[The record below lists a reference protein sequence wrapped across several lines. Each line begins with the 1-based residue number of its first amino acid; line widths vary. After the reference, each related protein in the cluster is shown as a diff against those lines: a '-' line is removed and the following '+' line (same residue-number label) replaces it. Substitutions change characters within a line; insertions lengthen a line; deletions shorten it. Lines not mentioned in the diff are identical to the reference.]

1 MKKQFVIVAS
11 IVVAAAAISGCASP
25 NYYAPAASQLYP
37 APSQS
42 YSQPYPEP
50 YSQPSAAS
58 PRTYSRYGV
67 VNSIQALQTNDRN
80 SNGTGIGAGAVLGGV
95 VGGLIG
101 NQVGG
106 GRGRT
111 AATVAG
117 AIGGVMVGNQI
128 EQSNNVQAR
137 NMYQIGILLD
147 DGTYQNI
154 TQDNISD
161 LRVGNRVRIED
172 ERVYRY

>member
-1 MKKQFVIVAS
+1 MKKLVIVAS
-11 IVVAAAAISGCASP
+11 IVVAATAISGCASP

-42 YSQPYPEP
+42 YSQPYSEP
-50 YSQPSAAS
+50 YSQPAAAS
-58 PRTYSRYGV
+58 LRTYSRYGV

-154 TQDNISD
+154 TQDSISD
-161 LRVGNRVRIED
+161 LRVGNRVRID
-172 ERVYRY
+172 DQRVYRY